1 MDKVSEVNGIETA
14 INGAEIF
21 LKCLKEEKVTDI
33 FGYPGGVI
41 LTIYEALYNCKEINH
56 YLVRHEQAAIHAAE
70 GYARVTGKPGVALVT
85 SGPGACNAITGI
97 ANAYYDGYPIIVF
110 TGQVSLDQIGNDAF
124 QEADI
129 VGITRSC
136 CKHNY
141 LVDDIKNLPRII
153 KEAFHIATTGKPG
166 PVVVDLPKS
175 ILSQKSE
182 FIYPNEVKLPGYN
195 PNYEGHPRQI
205 SKALQAL
212 CKAKRPV
219 IISGGGIVQ
228 SGAENE
234 LIELSEKI
242 GVPVCNTLMG
252 MGTYPADGHLSLGML
267 GMHGNYWANHAVSNC
282 DVLFAIGTRFN
293 DRITGCLKHFAKD
306 ALVIHIDIDPCSI
319 SKNVS
324 VDIPIVGDA
333 KLVLNAMLKEYNEK
347 KYDTN
352 NEAKT
357 AWNQQ
362 INQWKSKAKIGKID
376 SENLSPITVISKL
389 YEYTKKYDPIICT
402 EVGQHQMWTAQLFRF
417 NKPRRFITSGGLGT
431 MGFGFP
437 AAIGAQVA
445 LKDRLVIN
453 IAGDGSIQMNI
464 QELATCVEYNLPVIV
479 AIINN
484 GYLGMVRQWQEKL
497 FNKHYSE
504 TKISGPDF
512 VKVAEAYGA
521 KGFRVTKEEQI
532 ESVIKEAIECKKPVF
547 IDFVVEPFE
556 MVYPW
561 VLAGNPLNKVL
572 LSNDSCI
579 E

>member
-1 MDKVSEVNGIETA
+1 
-14 INGAEIF
+14 
-21 LKCLKEEKVTDI
+21 
-33 FGYPGGVI
+33 
-41 LTIYEALYNCKEINH
+41 
-56 YLVRHEQAAIHAAE
+56 
-70 GYARVTGKPGVALVT
+70 
-85 SGPGACNAITGI
+85 
-97 ANAYYDGYPIIVF
+97 
-110 TGQVSLDQIGNDAF
+110 
-124 QEADI
+124 
-129 VGITRSC
+129 
-136 CKHNY
+136 
-141 LVDDIKNLPRII
+141 
-153 KEAFHIATTGKPG
+153 
-166 PVVVDLPKS
+166 
-175 ILSQKSE
+175 
-182 FIYPNEVKLPGYN
+182 
-195 PNYEGHPRQI
+195 
-205 SKALQAL
+205 
-212 CKAKRPV
+212 
-219 IISGGGIVQ
+219 
-228 SGAENE
+228 
-234 LIELSEKI
+234 
-242 GVPVCNTLMG
+242 
-252 MGTYPADGHLSLGML
+252 
-267 GMHGNYWANHAVSNC
+267 
-282 DVLFAIGTRFN
+282 
-293 DRITGCLKHFAKD
+293 
-306 ALVIHIDIDPCSI
+306 
-319 SKNVS
+319 
-324 VDIPIVGDA
+324 
-333 KLVLNAMLKEYNEK
+333 MLKEYNEK